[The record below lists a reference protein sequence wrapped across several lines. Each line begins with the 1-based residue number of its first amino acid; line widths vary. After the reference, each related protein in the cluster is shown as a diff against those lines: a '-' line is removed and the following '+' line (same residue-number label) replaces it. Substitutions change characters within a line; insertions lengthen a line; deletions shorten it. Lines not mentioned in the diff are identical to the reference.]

1 MGNKDVNGQISE
13 TPRADA
19 ADVPIEAVE
28 VEIIDEEAAEEGVNP
43 SPDATT
49 RLAEEL
55 QQIRD
60 QLLRTVAEYQNY
72 RRRTER
78 EQARWS
84 RNAQITV
91 IKAMLSVLDD
101 FRRSLEAS
109 VQVEEQETP
118 GPAYQALKTGVDLV
132 YKKFDDA
139 LAGFGVVAI
148 EALGT
153 PFNENVH
160 EAMMQMPAP
169 EGLEPGD
176 VVEEIERGYRLG
188 DQVLRHSKVIV
199 AS

>member
-1 MGNKDVNGQISE
+1 MGNKDVNGQMSE
-13 TPRADA
+13 SPRADA
-19 ADVPIEAVE
+19 PAPVEAVE
-28 VEIIDEEAAEEGVNP
+28 VEIIDEEATNEGATAE
-43 SPDATT
+43 PDAATK
-49 RLAEEL
+49 LAEEL
-55 QQIRD
+55 QQVKD

-84 RNAQITV
+84 RNAQMLV
-91 IKAMLSVLDD
+91 IKGMLSVLDD

-109 VQVEEQETP
+109 GQVEQQEPP

-148 EALGT
+148 EAVGT
-153 PFNENVH
+153 PFDENIH

-169 EGLEPGD
+169 EGVEPGD
-176 VVEEIERGYRLG
+176 VVEEVERGYRLG

>member
-1 MGNKDVNGQISE
+1 MGNEDVNGQMSE
-13 TPRADA
+13 APPADA
-19 ADVPIEAVE
+19 ADAPIEAVE
-28 VEIIDEEAAEEGVNP
+28 VEIIDEEAAKEGANAE
-43 SPDATT
+43 PDAATS
-49 RLAEEL
+49 LAEEL
-55 QQIRD
+55 QQVRD

-84 RNAQITV
+84 RNAQMMV

-109 VQVEEQETP
+109 GQVEQQEAP

-139 LAGFGVVAI
+139 LAGFGVAAI
-148 EALGT
+148 EAVGI
-153 PFNENVH
+153 PFDENVH

-169 EGLEPGD
+169 EGVKPGD
-176 VVEEIERGYRLG
+176 VVKEVERGYRLG

>member
-1 MGNKDVNGQISE
+1 MGNEDVNGQMSE
-13 TPRADA
+13 VPRADA
-19 ADVPIEAVE
+19 PAPIEAVE
-28 VEIIDEEAAEEGVNP
+28 VELIDEEAAEEGANTE
-43 SPDATT
+43 PDAAT

-55 QQIRD
+55 QQTRD

-84 RNAQITV
+84 RNAQMTV

-101 FRRSLEAS
+101 FSRSLEAS
-109 VQVEEQETP
+109 GQVEQQETP
-118 GPAYQALKTGVDLV
+118 GPAYQALKAGVDLV

-148 EALGT
+148 EAVGT
-153 PFNENVH
+153 PFDENVH
-160 EAMMQMPAP
+160 EAMMQMPVP
-169 EGLEPGD
+169 EGADPGD
-176 VVEEIERGYRLG
+176 VVEEIERGYRLD